1 MWYHIRN
8 KKTVKTEGGDLNSVV
23 FKGIPT
29 DLQGQFS
36 SDRLG
41 TNVISTEARV
51 KPERS
56 GEIPRGSQPIT
67 ILPHP
72 FCPYLVGEADGRAVR
87 PRTAA

>member
-1 MWYHIRN
+1 M
-8 KKTVKTEGGDLNSVV
+8 NSVV
-23 FKGIPT
+23 FKAIPT
-29 DLQGQFS
+29 DLQGHFS

-67 ILPHP
+67 L
-72 FCPYLVGEADGRAVR
+72 LL
-87 PRTAA
+87 